1 MGLFGALFACLFGLS
16 DWTSGM
22 SDHKHNI
29 TIPDIEFWMN
39 MIPCQAACPVKTDA
53 GRYVQL
59 IAEGQYK
66 ESYLV
71 ARSPNPFASVCGRVC
86 AAPCEDACRRGR
98 IDAPITIRAL
108 KRFVTEKYGV
118 ESMEPDTQDELREGV
133 GDVGNKR
140 RGHLPVLQ
148 ESRRDVARG
157 QKVAVVGAGPAGI
170 SAAHDLALMGYQ
182 VTVFEATNQAGGM
195 MFHGIPEFRLARA
208 VIEKEIDKVVE
219 LGAEIK
225 LNTPLNEKFG
235 LKELKEQGYEAV
247 FLSVGVQKGR
257 DMNIEGSDL
266 DGVIK
271 AIDYLLNINNGYRVN
286 LGRKVLVI
294 GGGFVAFDAARMALR
309 AGMEEAGAAEA
320 GGDAAEAQG
329 GQGLHA
335 AIDAARAAIRAGA
348 VEVHIASLE
357 SFEEMPV
364 MRTTQGREEFEESER
379 EGVRFL
385 PQRGA
390 RRFIGENGK
399 VKAVEFIG
407 VLRTYDPDGR
417 FNPQYDPDF
426 SETFEIDSVILAIG
440 QQADLSFLKPEDRV
454 ELTPQGTIKV
464 DQHSLASSRP
474 GLFAGGDVAFGPR
487 NLIEAVANG
496 KRAALSIDDYLRGV
510 KTELVVNLRIEELP
524 TRSYRRPEDYEKC
537 EREAPPTISLDRRT
551 GISEVEAGFGEAEAR
566 RQAERCLYCHI
577 QTVYD
582 AEKCVLCNRCVDIC
596 PEYRL
601 KLVPLD
607 DLDIEPE
614 VKERIVENEGIGLGG
629 PLSAMLKDD
638 EKCIRCGL
646 CAIRCP
652 TDAMTMEVFYYEEQ
666 EVRA

>member
-1 MGLFGALFACLFGLS
+1 
-16 DWTSGM
+16 M
-22 SDHKHNI
+22 SVPKYQ
-29 TIPDIEFWMN
+29 TLIPDIEFWQG
-39 MIPCQAACPVKTDA
+39 MIPCQAACPVHTDA
-53 GRYVQL
+53 GKYVQL
-59 IAEGQYK
+59 IAEGKYK

-71 ARSPNPFASVCGRVC
+71 ARSPNPFASVCGRIC

-118 ESMEPDTQDELREGV
+118 ESMEPDTQDELREGA
-133 GDVGNKR
+133 DEPGNKR
-140 RGHLPVLQ
+140 RWHLPVLQ
-148 ESRRDVARG
+148 ESRANVARG
-157 QKVAVVGAGPAGI
+157 QKVAVIGAGPAGI
-170 SAAHDLALMGYQ
+170 SAAHDLALMGYR
-182 VTVFEATNQAGGM
+182 VTVFEATDQVGGM
-195 MFHGIPEFRLARA
+195 MYHGIPEFRLARA
-208 VIEKEIDKVVE
+208 VIEKEIQKTVD
-219 LGAEIK
+219 LGVEIK
-225 LNTPLNEKFG
+225 LNTPLNDQFG
-235 LKELKEQGYEAV
+235 LKELKAQGYEAV
-247 FLSVGVQKGR
+247 FMSVGVQKGR
-257 DMNIEGSDL
+257 DMKIEGGDL

-294 GGGFVAFDAARMALR
+294 GGGFVAFDAAR
-309 AGMEEAGAAEA
+309 
-320 GGDAAEAQG
+320 
-329 GQGLHA
+329 
-335 AIDAARAAIRAGA
+335 AAIRAGA
-348 VEVHIASLE
+348 VEVYMASLE

-364 MRTTQGREEFEESER
+364 MRTTQGREEFEESKR

-390 RRFIGENGK
+390 KRFIGENGK
-399 VKAVEFIG
+399 VKAVEFMG
-407 VLRTYDPDGR
+407 VKRTYDEKGR
-417 FNPQYDPDF
+417 FNPIYDDEIG
-426 SETFEIDSVILAIG
+426 ETFEADSIILAIG
-440 QQADLSFLKPEDRV
+440 QQADLSFLKPQDNV

-464 DQHSLASSRP
+464 DRETLATSAP

-510 KTELVVNLRIEELP
+510 KTDLVVNLRIDELP
-524 TRSYRRPEDYEKC
+524 TRSYRRPEDYDKC
-537 EREAPPTISLDRRT
+537 ERKAPPTISLDRRT
-551 GISEVEAGFGEAEAR
+551 GISEVETGYTEDDAR
-566 RQAERCLYCHI
+566 QQAERCLYCHI

-596 PEYRL
+596 PEYCL
-601 KLVPLD
+601 KLVPVEE
-607 DLDIEPE
+607 LDIEPE
-614 VKERIVENEGIGLGG
+614 VKEQIIANEGLSLNG

>member
-1 MGLFGALFACLFGLS
+1 MGTPKYKTLV
-16 DWTSGM
+16 
-22 SDHKHNI
+22 
-29 TIPDIEFWMN
+29 PDIEFWMG

-53 GRYVQL
+53 GKYVQL
-59 IAEGQYK
+59 IAEGQFK
-66 ESYLV
+66 EAYLV

-86 AAPCEDACRRGR
+86 AAPCEDACRRGK

-118 ESMEPDTQDELREGV
+118 ESMEPDTQDELREGIQ
-133 GDVGNKR
+133 DAGNKR

-148 ESRRDVARG
+148 NSRANVARG
-157 QKVAVVGAGPAGI
+157 QKVAVIGAGPAGI
-170 SAAHDLALMGYQ
+170 ASAHDLALMGYR

-195 MFHGIPEFRLARA
+195 MFHGIPEFRLSRSI
-208 VIEKEIDKVVE
+208 IEKEIQKVVQ
-219 LGAEIK
+219 LGVEIK
-225 LNTPLNEKFG
+225 LNAPLNEKFG
-235 LKELKEQGYEAV
+235 IKELRADGYEAV

-257 DMNIEGSDL
+257 DMNIEGSNL

-271 AIDYLLNINNGYRVN
+271 AIDYLLNINNGYRVD

-309 AGMEEAGAAEA
+309 AGMEAAGKADETGEGIELQ
-320 GGDAAEAQG
+320 GGD
-329 GQGLHA
+329 GLHA
-335 AIDAARAAIRAGA
+335 AIDAARTAIRAGA

-364 MRTTQGREEFEESER
+364 MRTTQGREEFEESMR
-379 EGVRFL
+379 EGVHFI

-390 RRFIGENGK
+390 KRFVGDNGRL
-399 VKAVEFIG
+399 KAVEFIG
-407 VLRTYDPDGR
+407 VKRTYDENGR
-417 FNPQYDPDF
+417 FNPVYDPDF
-426 SETFEIDSVILAIG
+426 SETFEVDSVILAIG
-440 QQADLSFLKPEDRV
+440 QQADLSFLTPQDRV
-454 ELTPQGTIKV
+454 ELNSQGTIKV
-464 DQHSLASSRP
+464 DPGTLATSAP

-510 KTELVVNLRIEELP
+510 KTDLVVSLRIEELP

-551 GISEVEAGFGEAEAR
+551 GISEVETGYTDEEAK
-566 RQAERCLYCHI
+566 RQAERCLACHI
-577 QTVYD
+577 QTIYD

-596 PEYRL
+596 PEYCL
-601 KLVPLD
+601 KLVPLEEL
-607 DLDIEPE
+607 DLEPE
-614 VKERIVENEGIGLGG
+614 VKERIIENEGISLSG

-666 EVRA
+666 EVRV

>member
-1 MGLFGALFACLFGLS
+1 MDSESKRPTLS
-16 DWTSGM
+16 M
-22 SDHKHNI
+22 SAPRYQTLVPN
-29 TIPDIEFWMN
+29 IEFWMG

-53 GRYVQL
+53 GKYVQL
-59 IAEGQYK
+59 IAEGQFK
-66 ESYLV
+66 ESYLT

-86 AAPCEDACRRGR
+86 AAPCEDACRRGK

-118 ESMEPDTQDELREGV
+118 ESMEPDTQDELRKGSE
-133 GDVGNKR
+133 DSGNKR
-140 RGHLPVLQ
+140 RWHLPVLQ
-148 ESRRDVARG
+148 QSRANVARG
-157 QKVAVVGAGPAGI
+157 QKVAVIGAGPAGI
-170 SAAHDLALMGYQ
+170 AAAHDLALMGYR

-195 MFHGIPEFRLARA
+195 MYHGIPEFRLTRSI
-208 VIEKEIDKVVE
+208 IEKEIQKVTQ
-219 LGAEIK
+219 LGVEIK
-225 LNTPLNEKFG
+225 LNTPLDDKFG
-235 LKELKEQGYEAV
+235 IKQLRAEGFESV

-257 DMNIEGSDL
+257 DMNIEGSNL

-271 AIDYLLNINNGYRVN
+271 AIDYLLNINNGYRVD
-286 LGRKVLVI
+286 LGQKVLVI

-309 AGMEEAGAAEA
+309 VRMEAAEVPKESLPA
-320 GGDAAEAQG
+320 PTNE
-329 GQGLHA
+329 GLHA
-335 AIDAARAAIRAGA
+335 AIDAARTAIRAGA

-357 SFEEMPV
+357 SFAEMPV

-379 EGVRFL
+379 EGVHFI

-390 RRFIGENGK
+390 KRFVGENGK
-399 VKAVEFIG
+399 LKAVEFIG
-407 VLRTYDPDGR
+407 VKRTYDDDGR
-417 FNPQYDPDF
+417 FNPIYDPDVT
-426 SETFEIDSVILAIG
+426 EIFEIDSVILAIG
-440 QQADLSFLKPEDRV
+440 QQANLSFLSPDDRV

-464 DQHSLASSRP
+464 DSETLATSAP

-510 KTELVVNLRIEELP
+510 KTDLVVDLRIEELP
-524 TRSYRRPEDYEKC
+524 TRSYRRPDEYEKC
-537 EREAPPTISLDRRT
+537 ERETPPTISLDRRT
-551 GISEVEAGFGEAEAR
+551 GISEVETGYTEDEAK

-596 PEYRL
+596 PEYCL
-601 KLVPLD
+601 KLVPLEEL
-607 DLDIEPE
+607 DLAPE
-614 VKERIVENEGIGLGG
+614 VKEQIIENEGVSLTG

-652 TDAMTMEVFYYEEQ
+652 TDAMTMEVFYYEEK
-666 EVRA
+666 EVRI